1 ADHPAR
7 RRDPG
12 RRRLGLHRPHPQGG
26 RGHRQRGGH
35 YGGSARAD
43 RHHHHARAPAERR
56 RARHGAS
63 RHARG
68 HPRSGR
74 RAARPDLRS
83 AGRSED
89 PRDPRLRRGARP
101 AARFLRRPGGFDPC
115 TRGPGRGGGRGP
127 AARSGGAAGRPRPR
141 QARPRTRRPR
151 RGGAH
156 RGGQLPAWPLLRL
169 RGSLHDLARAD
180 RSRSRPARH
189 RLAHRARRGLARCP
203 DQRSDRLRGPQDHP
217 RQRQAQPH
225 PPLPGAILGL
235 QSRRDRGLRP
245 EGMRVD
251 ERPVT
256 GRLIR
261 PGKGRPARRKP
272 GAPLS
277 RLLGQAT
284 GAAVGA
290 PAFALALG
298 ACVLLSRLGLGV
310 AVLLL
315 LQAFDGDGL
324 VVSAALGLG
333 ICAALLSSLAEL
345 ALWAGAVP
353 VLAARMR
360 GARVSAW
367 GPVFGRGVELLFAP
381 LLGLGLLRVLVWV
394 LLQLASIGALLVL
407 LAAILAGPISAMV
420 VLLAFLLLVAADLL
434 WRVAFWAA
442 IARMGAWKEN
452 LATALVGGIL

>member
-1 ADHPAR
+1 
-7 RRDPG
+7 
-12 RRRLGLHRPHPQGG
+12 
-26 RGHRQRGGH
+26 
-35 YGGSARAD
+35 
-43 RHHHHARAPAERR
+43 
-56 RARHGAS
+56 
-63 RHARG
+63 
-68 HPRSGR
+68 
-74 RAARPDLRS
+74 
-83 AGRSED
+83 
-89 PRDPRLRRGARP
+89 
-101 AARFLRRPGGFDPC
+101 
-115 TRGPGRGGGRGP
+115 
-127 AARSGGAAGRPRPR
+127 
-141 QARPRTRRPR
+141 
-151 RGGAH
+151 
-156 RGGQLPAWPLLRL
+156 
-169 RGSLHDLARAD
+169 
-180 RSRSRPARH
+180 
-189 RLAHRARRGLARCP
+189 
-203 DQRSDRLRGPQDHP
+203 
-217 RQRQAQPH
+217 
-225 PPLPGAILGL
+225 
-235 QSRRDRGLRP
+235 
-245 EGMRVD
+245 MRVD

-298 ACVLLSRLGLGV
+298 ACVLLSRIGLGV

-452 LATALVGGIL
+452 LATALVGGILQVARRPGAHLVAFFVANLGLSIGGGAAAGIVAAGLGGGAPAGALVMAVAASLVAGAVLLWAMCVYTALTLDAKGALEQHLG